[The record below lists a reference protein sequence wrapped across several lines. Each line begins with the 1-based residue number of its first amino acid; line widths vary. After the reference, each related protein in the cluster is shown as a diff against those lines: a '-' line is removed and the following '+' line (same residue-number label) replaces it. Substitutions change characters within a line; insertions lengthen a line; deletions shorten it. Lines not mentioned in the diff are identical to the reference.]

1 MRKEGRKHVG
11 WNLFLNSG
19 PSDLKKNRSNKYPVS
34 LRPSRISK
42 KSRTNHN
49 QKIM

>member
-1 MRKEGRKHVG
+1 MKKEGRKHVD

-19 PSDLKKNRSNKYPVS
+19 HSNLKKNRSNKYLAS

-49 QKIM
+49 QRIM